1 MLPPRPRCS
10 STYQVYFN
18 PQLQTTIL
26 ATKPAEITLALQKA
40 TEGFTDIVD
49 QPTDTK
55 IIDIRQLILTVLM
68 KTKKDELTSTH
79 NLSVVILPTARYKH
93 IYSKGVYSILLVIAL
108 YKFCVDF
115 GQGTHFFAT
124 PEQEV

>member
-1 MLPPRPRCS
+1 MS
-10 STYQVYFN
+10 ST
-18 PQLQTTIL
+18 
-26 ATKPAEITLALQKA
+26 KPVDLTLALQKA
-40 TEGFTDIVD
+40 GEVFTTIVD
-49 QPTDTK
+49 LPTDTD
-55 IIDIRQLILTVLM
+55 IIDIWQLILTVFM
-68 KTKKDELTSTH
+68 KTKYNELTLTH
-79 NLSVVILPTARYKH
+79 NLSGVMLSTDRYKH

>member
-18 PQLQTTIL
+18 PQLQTTIS

-93 IYSKGVYSILLVIAL
+93 IYSKGVYSIVPVIIL
-108 YKFCVDF
+108 YDDTINRDK
-115 GQGTHFFAT
+115 TRT
-124 PEQEV
+124 EVH